1 MSTQGEP
8 GPVALVTGSARG
20 LGLEAARRLSAE
32 GFRVHVVWRSSEA
45 QVPELEERFPGR
57 VHRADLSREGAAKA
71 LVEAVLAV
79 DGVLHHLVHAVGD
92 YAEGSLSEMSGESFR
107 QLFESNVFTARDMSE
122 AARGPLR
129 EAASRDGDASMLF
142 FGTAGL
148 AGLGARSE
156 TSAYAAAKS
165 ALAVFMRSLARE
177 EAPFG
182 VRVNMISP
190 GLVPHEGAHPS
201 TSDPKLHAKIPLG
214 RAGTPAEIA
223 DGVYFLATARHI
235 TGQDLGIDG
244 GWLL

>member
-1 MSTQGEP
+1 VSTQGEP

-20 LGLEAARRLSAE
+20 LGAEAALRLAAE
-32 GFRVHVVWRSSEA
+32 GFRVHVVWRSSEDK
-45 QVPELEERFPGR
+45 VPALEERFPGR
-57 VHRADLSREGAAKA
+57 VHRADLSSEGAAAA
-71 LVEAVLAV
+71 LISAVLAV
-79 DGVLHHLVHAVGD
+79 DGALDHLVHAVGD
-92 YAEGSLSEMSGESFR
+92 YAEGSLSEMSGERFR
-107 QLFESNVFTARDMSE
+107 QLFESNVFTARDMAE

-129 EAASRDGDASMLF
+129 ESSAERGDASMLF

-156 TSAYAAAKS
+156 TSAYASAKS
-165 ALAVFMRSLARE
+165 ALAVFMRSLAKE
-177 EAPFG
+177 EASFG

-201 TSDPKLHAKIPLG
+201 TSDPALQARIPLG

-223 DGVYFLATARHI
+223 DGVHFLATARHI

>member
-20 LGLEAARRLSAE
+20 LGAEAARRLAAE
-32 GFRVHVVWRSSEA
+32 GFRVHVVWRTSED
-45 QVPELEERFPGR
+45 QVPLLEERFPGR
-57 VHRADLSREGAAKA
+57 VHRADLSQEGAATA
-71 LVEAVLAV
+71 LVDSVLAV
-79 DGVLHHLVHAVGD
+79 DGALHHLVHAVGD
-92 YAEGSLSEMSGESFR
+92 YAEGALSELSGESFR
-107 QLFESNVFTARDMSE
+107 RLFESNVFTARDMVE

-129 EAASRDGDASMLF
+129 EAASEHGDASMLF

-148 AGLGARSE
+148 AGLRARE
-156 TSAYAAAKS
+156 QTSAYAAAKS

-177 EAPFG
+177 EASFG

-190 GLVPHEGAHPS
+190 GLVPHEGSHPS
-201 TSDPKLHAKIPLG
+201 TSDPALHAKIPLG

-223 DGVYFLATARHI
+223 GGVHFLTTARHI